1 MLPTYR
7 AVLRGGQIEWADDVP
22 EQARGDQAVSVFV
35 TIVGKSALADVE
47 RGRRMADALGRLAAR
62 GGLAEIGD
70 ASDWQ
75 REQRQDR
82 PLPGR
87 TR

>member
-7 AVLRGGQIEWADDVP
+7 AVLRGDRIEWGDDVP
-22 EQARGDQAVSVFV
+22 EQAHRKQAVSVFV
-35 TIVGKSALADVE
+35 TIVEKSPQTDLE
-47 RGRRMADALGRLAAR
+47 RGRRMVDALQRLAAR
-62 GGLAEIGD
+62 GGPLEIGD

-87 TR
+87 ER